1 MMVMDD
7 DWFMRDDEGRVLNE
21 TFLTLESG
29 QTSAIDWTVEAWKEG
44 RLGLTLELVNR
55 SPLVTIPMAAIEP
68 YEEADGTS
76 SMVTASLS
84 ILGIVVIISAVFI
97 IRNRRIE
104 KWFDGSEF
112 EPLPPDALIEQNRD
126 EEE

>member
-1 MMVMDD
+1 
-7 DWFMRDDEGRVLNE
+7 MRDDEGRVLNE